1 MQTIFLNGRF
11 LSQPF
16 TGVQR
21 FAMET
26 TAAIDRLAAR
36 EEWPNTTVLA
46 PRASVPSEPH
56 FERLRVMELGTMRG
70 NIWEQTEL
78 PIACRSGILVNL
90 GNTGPLLGGRR
101 QIVVIHDAG
110 AFDTPESYSLQFR
123 TWYRLLQRRLA
134 SCGAKVVTVSEFS
147 RNRIV
152 RHLDIRPDEVTVMY
166 EGADHILR
174 TSPDA
179 GTLDRYGLA
188 RARYVLVVGNTATH
202 KNIGS
207 IGSIATLLNRRG
219 IELAIVGSV
228 NSSIYRQNS
237 GCATLGKMLGRVTDS
252 ELRALYDSAL
262 CLLFPSKYEGF
273 GLPPVEAM
281 ACGCPV
287 LTSRGG
293 AVEEI
298 CGDAAMYFNPDDSRT
313 MTEAVEFVLEDE
325 QLLSRLRER
334 GLERAARF
342 RWDASAQVLA
352 GVVRELQQGTRDA
365 A

>member
-1 MQTIFLNGRF
+1 MQSVFLNGRF
-11 LSQPF
+11 LNQPL

-26 TAAIDRLAAR
+26 TAAIDRLTAKG
-36 EEWPNTTVLA
+36 EWPDTTVLA
-46 PRASVPSEPH
+46 PRSSVSNDPH
-56 FERLRVMELGTMRG
+56 FERLRVMQFGRMRG

-78 PIACRSGILVNL
+78 PIASRSGILVNL
-90 GNTGPLLGGRR
+90 GNTGPLLRGRR
-101 QIVVIHDAG
+101 QIVVMHDAG

-123 TWYRLLQRRLA
+123 TWYRILQRRLA
-134 SCGAKVVTVSEFS
+134 ESGAKVVTVSEFS
-147 RNRIV
+147 RNRIA
-152 RHLDIRPDEVTVMY
+152 RHLDISPDEVTVMY

-174 TSPDA
+174 VSPDA

-188 RARYVLVVGNTATH
+188 EHRYVLVVGNTATH
-202 KNIGS
+202 KNIQS
-207 IGSIATLLNRRG
+207 IGSIAALLDRRG

-228 NSSIYRQNS
+228 SSSIYRSNS
-237 GCATLGKMLGRVTDS
+237 GTVSLGRSVGRVTDS
-252 ELRALYDSAL
+252 ELRALYDAAL

-287 LTSRGG
+287 LASRGG

-298 CGDAAMYFNPDDSRT
+298 CGDAALYFSPDDSRS
-313 MTEAVEFVLEDE
+313 MIEAVELIVDDE
-325 QLLSRLRER
+325 RLASRLRGR
-334 GLERAARF
+334 GVERAASF
-342 RWDASAQVLA
+342 RWDTSAQVLA
-352 GVVRELQQGTRDA
+352 GVVRGLQQGRHNA